1 MNSRRFTWMA
11 GLGCV
16 TLMLILCL
24 ALGGIVVWT
33 NGVGDAFR
41 ASEQEPPLAVE
52 ATAQASDAV
61 PVLVPVPAEEAED
74 TAGGGTLEGAPV
86 PAGVEGRLAYL
97 YQEVN
102 RGVVNIRVYTAR
114 AGMAGAGAGSG
125 FILDEDGHIVT
136 NNHVVAGADLVTVIF
151 HDGTEVRAEIVGTD
165 GDSDLAVVKVD
176 GDAWATASAG
186 GARPLL
192 LGDSSALSPGDWV
205 VAIGNPFSLGSSMT
219 LGIVS
224 AIGRTIPSVETPFS
238 IPMAIQTDAAI
249 NPGNSG
255 GPLLALDGR
264 VVGVNAQI
272 ESTTGTNSGVGFAI
286 PSDVVRLVVPA
297 LIENGRYAWPWLGV
311 TGTDVGLLV
320 QQANDLPSQEGAYLF
335 EVVENSP
342 AAEAGLPGSSGEE
355 RVHGQV
361 VPRGG
366 DVVLAVNGEPIQDFT
381 ALLTAVA
388 FKQPGDVIG
397 LTILRDGEYQTTA
410 VELAERPANLGR

>member
-1 MNSRRFTWMA
+1 MNNRRFTWMA

-16 TLMLILCL
+16 ALMLILCL
-24 ALGGIVVWT
+24 ALGAIAVWT
-33 NGVGDAFR
+33 SGLGDAFST
-41 ASEQEPPLAVE
+41 SEQELPLAAE
-52 ATAQASDAV
+52 ATAQAGDAV
-61 PVLVPVPAEEAED
+61 PTPVPAPAEEAEGAVD
-74 TAGGGTLEGAPV
+74 GGIPEGTAI
-86 PAGVEGRLAYL
+86 PAGVEGKLAHL

-102 RGVVNIRVYTAR
+102 PGVVNIRVYTAR
-114 AGMAGAGAGSG
+114 AGIAGAGAGSG

-136 NNHVVAGADLVTVIF
+136 NHHVVAGADLVTVIF

-176 GDAWATASAG
+176 RDAWETASAG
-186 GARPLL
+186 GARPLP
-192 LGDSSALSPGDWV
+192 LGESSALNPGEWV
-205 VAIGNPFSLGSSMT
+205 IAIGNPFSLGGTVT

-224 AIGRTIPSVETPFS
+224 AVGRTIPSAETPFS
-238 IPMAIQTDAAI
+238 IPSAIQTDAAI

-255 GPLLALDGR
+255 GPLLALDGQ

-286 PSDVVRLVVPA
+286 PSDVVRLVVPE

-342 AAEAGLPGSSGEE
+342 AAEAGLRGASREE
-355 RVHGQV
+355 RVHGQT
-361 VPRGG
+361 VPIGG

-381 ALLTAVA
+381 ALLTMVA
-388 FKQPGDVIG
+388 FRQPGETIE
-397 LTILRDGEYQTTA
+397 LTVLRDGERQQVA
-410 VELAERPANLGR
+410 VELAGRPAGLSR